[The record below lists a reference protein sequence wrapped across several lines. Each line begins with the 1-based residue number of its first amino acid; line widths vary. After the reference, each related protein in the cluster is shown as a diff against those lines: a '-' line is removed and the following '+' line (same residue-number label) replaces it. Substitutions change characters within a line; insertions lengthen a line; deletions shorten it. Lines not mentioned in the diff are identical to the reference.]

1 MRTEQ
6 GSGTHRT
13 GIMKRLILTAFFVLL
28 FIAGLYF
35 GLRYSAQQNMRPVE
49 KTFFAFGSFV
59 EIHIRTDR
67 TEDAQRVIEEAMEEC
82 SRLDSLFSL
91 YIDDSPLLR
100 INRSEFAVLP
110 EEIAALL
117 KVSMGVYHQTDG
129 AFDPAL
135 GALTELWGFEKDSMH
150 LPAIDSI
157 VAVLQVSGAE
167 KIVLSGDTLKKPK
180 DVQLNFGA
188 IAQGYGADVICRILE
203 REGFDDYLV
212 NSGGEVRQKGDWS
225 VGVRHPRDEHETL
238 VSLHLQDKAVAT
250 SGDYE
255 RYFVLDGKRFH
266 HILDPKTGYPATG
279 CQSVTVIAKTAA
291 EADALATGL
300 FVLGPKKGME
310 IIEQIPDAAALIIT
324 SEGTELQSKRFN
336 TYIRRK

>member
-1 MRTEQ
+1 
-6 GSGTHRT
+6 
-13 GIMKRLILTAFFVLL
+13 MKRLILTVFFVLL

-35 GLRYSAQQNMRPVE
+35 GLRYSAQQNMRPVG

-67 TEDAQRVIEEAMEEC
+67 TEDAERVIAEAMEVC
-82 SRLDSLFSL
+82 GRLDSLFSL
-91 YIDDSPLLR
+91 YIDDSPLLQ
-100 INRSEFAVLP
+100 INRSENAVLP
-110 EEIAALL
+110 AEIAELL
-117 KVSMGVYHQTDG
+117 SVSMKVYDQTGG
-129 AFDPAL
+129 AFDPAI

-150 LPAIDSI
+150 LPGKDSI
-157 VAVLQVSGAE
+157 TAVMQLSGAD
-167 KIVLSGDTLKKPK
+167 KIEVRGDTLIKPLG
-180 DVQLNFGA
+180 VHLNFGA

-212 NSGGEVRQKGDWS
+212 NSGGEVRQNGDWL

-238 VSLHLQDKAVAT
+238 YSLNLQNKAAAT

-255 RYFVLDGKRFH
+255 RYFVLNGKRFH

-291 EADALATGL
+291 EADALATGV
-300 FVLGPKKGME
+300 FVLGPKKGLE
-310 IIEQIPDAAALIIT
+310 IIEQNPDAATLIIT
-324 SEGTELQSKRFN
+324 SDGTELQSKRFN